1 MNLNWN
7 TINKVADALLVIS
20 LILLLSIPS
29 HTTIVR
35 AGQDDSN
42 DKEVGVEWV
51 EIYYDPNLGNLTW
64 TQEEAEGFYNALG
77 DKGWTKSFNWGN
89 DLAWESDFEDPSVGG
104 SDYIWIDSVD
114 FAWFSGHGA
123 PRGFY
128 FSRDHD
134 GDHFLIKLVHYTEV
148 KWGDKDLEWIV
159 ISGCEV
165 LQWKPEGLP
174 DAIDRWGPAFKGLHV
189 MMGFDTVRYDQ
200 LVCLTPWGPCVSPGE
215 RMVTYMT
222 RSWPG
227 PVPIGYAWRLTT
239 GDWQPD
245 NVYAALLAV
254 VDYHNGYFYDNDY
267 LPGYGYVGPDIDDPM
282 QPGYGFVYR
291 RWQC

>member
-7 TINKVADALLVIS
+7 LMNKIADALLIIS
-20 LILLLSIPS
+20 IILLLSIPS
-29 HTTIVR
+29 YTMTVR

-42 DKEVGVEWV
+42 NKEVGVEWV
-51 EIYYDPNLGNLTW
+51 EIYYDSVLGNLTCPRVD
-64 TQEEAEGFYNALG
+64 AEGFYNALG
-77 DKGWTKSFNWGN
+77 NKGWTKRFNWGN
-89 DLAWESDFEDPSVGG
+89 GLAWESDFEDPSVGG
-104 SDYIWIDSVD
+104 SDYVWIDSVD
-114 FAWFSGHGA
+114 FAWFSGHGM
-123 PRGFY
+123 PWGFY
-128 FSRDHD
+128 FSVDRD
-134 GDHFLIKLVHYTEV
+134 GDRFLIKHVHYTEV
-148 KWGDKDLEWIV
+148 KWGDQDLEWIV
-159 ISGCEV
+159 IAACYV

-174 DAIDRWGPAFKGLHV
+174 DAIDRWAPAFKGLHV
-189 MMGFDTVRYDQ
+189 MMGFDTFLYDAPPPNRQCIPAGEWMVR
-200 LVCLTPWGPCVSPGE
+200 
-215 RMVTYMT
+215 YMT

-239 GDWQPD
+239 IDWQPS

-254 VDYHNGYFYDNDY
+254 VDHYNGYFYDNDY